1 MQRKVFQIL
10 VDNTSGVLSRISGL
24 FSRRGY
30 NIDSITAGV
39 TADPKYTRITIVT
52 SGDDEILDQIEKQ
65 VAKLEEKLAD
75 YVGVRHCITCANGT
89 DALTIALMAWGIGEG
104 DAVFV
109 PDFTFFASGEC
120 PAGVGATPIFVDVDA
135 RTYNIDPSRMEE
147 RITENTVAVM
157 PVHTFGQPCEMDAV
171 MEIAEKHGLKVLEDC
186 AEAHFATYKGRK
198 VRTEVLRFEIVHPSE
213 DVAVKLQMSTKD
225 FVYDI
230 IRVRILDDTPIV
242 IEYTMMPIQLVPG
255 IRNEVLEDS
264 IYHYIEK
271 TLGVQIQSAHRTVR
285 AVRSTK
291 MEQEHL
297 HIPADLPILEVE
309 QVAFFSDGHPFE
321 YSISHHRSDKSE
333 FSAISIR

>member
-1 MQRKVFQIL
+1 MLKYEKIADEIRQAIRKGQYSSGDQLPMEKDMCKQYQVSRVTIKRAMDAL
-10 VDNTSGVLSRISGL
+10 VQQGL
-24 FSRRGY
+24 VIKRRGSGTFVKTLDDNY
-30 NIDSITAGV
+30 VKQLSLS
-39 TADPKYTRITIVT
+39 T
-52 SGDDEILDQIEKQ
+52 SNQLYGFRE
-65 VAKLEEKLAD
+65 
-75 YVGVRHCITCANGT
+75 
-89 DALTIALMAWGIGEG
+89 
-104 DAVFV
+104 
-109 PDFTFFASGEC
+109 
-120 PAGVGATPIFVDVDA
+120 
-135 RTYNIDPSRMEE
+135 
-147 RITENTVAVM
+147 
-157 PVHTFGQPCEMDAV
+157 
-171 MEIAEKHGLKVLEDC
+171 
-186 AEAHFATYKGRK
+186 TYKGRK

-230 IRVRILDDTPIV
+230 IRVRILDDVPLV

-264 IYHYIEK
+264 IYRYIEK
-271 TLGVQIQSAHRTVR
+271 TLGLQIQSAHRTVR